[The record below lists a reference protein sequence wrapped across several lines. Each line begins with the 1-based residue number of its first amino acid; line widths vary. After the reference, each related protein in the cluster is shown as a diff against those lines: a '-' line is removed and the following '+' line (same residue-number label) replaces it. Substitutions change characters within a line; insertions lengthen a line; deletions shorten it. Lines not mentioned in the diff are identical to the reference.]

1 MKLLEYLK
9 MKLKKPKFWD
19 YDKPNLLSNIL
30 FPFSKIFEL
39 ISKIKNKKSE
49 KFSDI
54 KSICVGNIYLGG
66 TGKTTLSIELKKIL
80 DHENIKSCF
89 IKKNHKNQFDEIR
102 LLKKFGKIFIEKDRI
117 KALNNA
123 ISEKYQVAIFDDG
136 LQDKGIL
143 YDLSFVCF
151 NQKNMVGNSRL
162 IPAGPLRE
170 NLDSLKTNT
179 NIFIIGNNTNNT
191 VFKNLLSKN
200 SSNLEF
206 FDCTYEPLNLTNFNR
221 GTNYIAFSGIGN
233 HETFVEMLKENKFII
248 SKHLEYPDHYSYSL
262 SDIHEIN
269 QIAKSYDATII
280 TTKKDFLRI
289 EDKYQKNIE
298 YIDVGLK
305 IRQIEKLK
313 QKLKFIYENN

>member
-1 MKLLEYLK
+1 

-39 ISKIKNKKSE
+39 ISKFKNKKSK

-80 DHENIKSCF
+80 DQENIKSCF
-89 IKKNHKNQFDEIR
+89 IKKSHKNQFDEIR
-102 LLKKFGKIFIEKDRI
+102 LLKKFGKVFIEKDRI

-136 LQDKGIL
+136 LQDKGIS

-170 NLDSLKTNT
+170 NLDCLKVNT
-179 NIFIIGNNTNNT
+179 NIFIVGNNVNNT
-191 VFKNLLSKN
+191 SFKNLLLNN
-200 SSNLEF
+200 SPNLEF

-221 GTNYIAFSGIGN
+221 EINYVVFSGIGN
-233 HETFVEMLKENKFII
+233 HETFVEMLKANKFKI
-248 SKHLEYPDHYSYSL
+248 SKHLEYPDHYSYPL
-262 SDIHEIN
+262 SDINKIN
-269 QIAKSYDATII
+269 QIAKSYDAKII

-289 EDKYQKNIE
+289 KDKYKNNIE
-298 YIDVGLK
+298 YIEVSLK
-305 IRQIEKLK
+305 IKQIEKLK
-313 QKLKFIYENN
+313 QKLEFINENN

>member
-191 VFKNLLSKN
+191 IFKNLLLKN

-233 HETFVEMLKENKFII
+233 HETFVSMIRNYGLNII
-248 SKHLEYPDHYSYSL
+248 KDIEFPDHYNYTVD
-262 SDIHEIN
+262 DID
-269 QIAKSYDATII
+269 QILKESKKMSCKII
-280 TTKKDFLRI
+280 TTEKDYIRLKKVNTDEIQFI
-289 EDKYQKNIE
+289 KSD
-298 YIDVGLK
+298 LK
-305 IRQIEKLK
+305 IINEEKIIENILK
-313 QKLKFIYENN
+313 KNETN